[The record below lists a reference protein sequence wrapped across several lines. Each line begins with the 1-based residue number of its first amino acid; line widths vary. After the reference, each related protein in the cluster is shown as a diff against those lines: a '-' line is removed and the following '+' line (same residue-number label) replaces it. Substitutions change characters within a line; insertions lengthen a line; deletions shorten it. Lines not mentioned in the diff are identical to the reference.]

1 MNLPHWIQVYFPFG
15 EHNWWLSALV
25 ASLPIIVLFSLM
37 AGFRVK
43 PHWSALC
50 AAITAVV
57 VANLAFTMPWSLA
70 GASFLFGVGTGLMN
84 IIWIV
89 VAAVYLYDIS
99 VSTGD
104 FEIMKS
110 SVGGIT
116 ADRRLQLL
124 LVAFCFGAFI
134 EGCAGFGSPV
144 AIAGAF
150 MIGLGFKPFHAA
162 ALNLIANTAPV
173 AWGAIGTPVHMLT
186 TVTGLPE
193 ADMNA
198 MIGRI
203 LPITAV
209 IVPFWLVR
217 AMVPWK
223 ETFEVLPAI
232 LVVGV
237 SFASMQFFWS
247 NRMDANLVD
256 ITAGLFSLLC
266 AVVFL
271 LFWKPKRVW
280 RFEGDEVVVAKG
292 ATLGVPSVSG
302 ASPAADARPSG
313 QGTLEAVVLALATVG
328 PLVAMAIKFLP
339 TISMPTTFSF
349 WVFVVSALV
358 LAVSVWK
365 VVRWGHRR
373 YITILEIVAV
383 PAVWIALVMIFRGGN
398 VNVLYVAIAVA
409 VFALLMVGF
418 SAGEVTRAW
427 MPFAVLSVFVLCWGL
442 APIKTWMNVH
452 TTPGWNDVTMKD
464 GKPVLDKAG
473 KPVTNKGFITPLHN
487 LISRDKPVVTPDPK
501 TGKLPAEGAV
511 FPFIWL
517 SATGTGCFLAA
528 IVGGLIRG
536 VNPIK
541 LIQIFGHTLFRMR
554 WAVLAISC
562 MLGLGFVTRYSGTD
576 AVLGLAFTH
585 TGWFYPFF
593 GTFLGWLG
601 VALTGSDTSSNALFG
616 SLQKITAQQLGLDP
630 VLMTAAN
637 SAGGVMGK
645 MVDAQS
651 ITVATAATN
660 QIGNEGIIFRFVVWH
675 SIALGTIVGLIVM
688 FYAYV
693 VPNLVP
699 HGVKLLSQ

>member
-1 MNLPHWIQVYFPFG
+1 MPTWTQVYFPFG
-15 EHNWWLSALV
+15 EPHWWLSALV
-25 ASLPIIVLFSLM
+25 GALPIIVLFTLM

-43 PHWSALC
+43 PHWSALT
-50 AAITAVV
+50 AAITAVL
-57 VANLAFTMPWSLA
+57 VAHFAFTMPFSLA
-70 GASFLFGVGTGLMN
+70 GGSFLYGVATGLMN
-84 IIWIV
+84 IVWIV
-89 VAAVYLYDIS
+89 VAAVYLYDVS

-116 ADRRLQLL
+116 SDRRLQLL

-186 TVTGLPE
+186 QVTGLPE
-193 ADMNA
+193 GDMNA

-203 LPITAV
+203 LPITAL

-232 LVVGV
+232 TVVGV

-247 NRMDANLVD
+247 NKMDSNLVD

-266 AVVFL
+266 TVVFL
-271 LFWKPKRVW
+271 LFWKPKKIW
-280 RFEGDEVVVAKG
+280 RFETDSVPAAAG
-292 ATLGVPSVSG
+292 AVPGGIPSVSG
-302 ASPAADARPSG
+302 G
-313 QGTLEAVVLALATVG
+313 
-328 PLVAMAIKFLP
+328 
-339 TISMPTTFSF
+339 
-349 WVFVVSALV
+349 
-358 LAVSVWK
+358 
-365 VVRWGHRR
+365 
-373 YITILEIVAV
+373 
-383 PAVWIALVMIFRGGN
+383 
-398 VNVLYVAIAVA
+398 
-409 VFALLMVGF
+409 
-418 SAGEVTRAW
+418 SAGSLPVHSHSAWITFRAW
-427 MPFAVLSVFVLCWGL
+427 LPFLILSVFVFLWGFK
-442 APIKTWMNVH
+442 PVKDRMNLL
-452 TTPGWNDVTMKD
+452 TTPAWTITGPD
-464 GKPVLDKAG
+464 GKP
-473 KPVTNKGFITPLHN
+473 KPNGGWTTPIHNK
-487 LISRDKPVVTPDPK
+487 ISRDKPVVPKPTP
-501 TGKLPAEGAV
+501 EGAK
-511 FPFIWL
+511 FAFIWL

-536 VNPIK
+536 VGIGK
-541 LIQIFGHTLFRMR
+541 LLKIFGHTLFRMR
-554 WAVLAISC
+554 FAVLAISC

-675 SIALGTIVGLIVM
+675 SIALGAIVGLIVM

-693 VPNLVP
+693 APQLVP

>member
-1 MNLPHWIQVYFPFG
+1 MPTYTQVYFPFG
-15 EHNWWLSALV
+15 EHLWWLSALV
-25 ASLPIIVLFSLM
+25 AALPIIVLFTLM
-37 AGFRVK
+37 AGLRVK
-43 PHWSALC
+43 PHWAALSG
-50 AAITAVV
+50 AVTAMV
-57 VANLAFTMPWSLA
+57 VAVLVFHMPASLA
-70 GASFLFGVGTGLMN
+70 GGSFVYGIAIGLMN
-84 IIWIV
+84 IVWIV

-104 FEIMKS
+104 FEIMKA

-150 MIGLGFKPFHAA
+150 MIGLGFKPFHSA

-173 AWGAIGTPVHMLT
+173 AWGAIGTPVHMLAS
-186 TVTGLPE
+186 VSGLPE
-193 ADMNA
+193 PDMNA

-203 LPITAV
+203 LPITAI

-217 AMVPWK
+217 AMVGWA

-232 LVVGV
+232 LVVGI
-237 SFASMQFFWS
+237 SFASMQYFWA
-247 NRMDANLVD
+247 NHMDSNLVD

-266 AVVFL
+266 TVVFL
-271 LFWKPKRVW
+271 LFWKPKRIW
-280 RFEGDEVVVAKG
+280 RFEDDIQ
-292 ATLGVPSVSG
+292 ATPTTATGVPSVSG
-302 ASPAADARPSG
+302 ASSSSLTAHNYTGG
-313 QGTLEAVVLALATVG
+313 QVFKAWV
-328 PLVAMAIKFLP
+328 PFL
-339 TISMPTTFSF
+339 I
-349 WVFVVSALV
+349 
-358 LAVSVWK
+358 
-365 VVRWGHRR
+365 
-373 YITILEIVAV
+373 
-383 PAVWIALVMIFRGGN
+383 
-398 VNVLYVAIAVA
+398 
-409 VFALLMVGF
+409 
-418 SAGEVTRAW
+418 
-427 MPFAVLSVFVLCWGL
+427 LSVFVFLWGYK
-442 APIKTWMNVH
+442 PVKDWMNNH
-452 TTPGWNDVTMKD
+452 TTPTWKTAD
-464 GKPVLDKAG
+464 GKPNGGWD
-473 KPVTNKGFITPLHN
+473 TPIHKKV
-487 LISRDKPVVTPDPK
+487 SRDKPVVNK
-501 TGKLPAEGAV
+501 PAPEGAK

-536 VNPIK
+536 VSIGK
-541 LIQIFGHTLFRMR
+541 LISIFGHTVFRMR

-585 TGWFYPFF
+585 TGWFFPFF

-616 SLQKITAQQLGLDP
+616 SLQRITAEQLHLDP

-651 ITVATAATN
+651 ICVATAATN
-660 QIGNEGIIFRFVVWH
+660 QVGNEGMIFRFVVWH
-675 SIALGTIVGLIVM
+675 SIALGAIVGLIVM

-693 VPNLVP
+693 APNLVP
-699 HGVKLLSQ
+699 HGVKFLGQ

>member
-1 MNLPHWIQVYFPFG
+1 VTWTQVYDPTG
-15 EHNWWLSALV
+15 HWWLSALI
-25 ASLPIIVLFSLM
+25 ASLPIIALFTLL
-37 AGFRVK
+37 AGFRVR
-43 PHWSALC
+43 PHWSALAG
-50 AAITAVV
+50 AATAML
-57 VANLAFTMPWSLA
+57 VAIIVFHMPVSLA
-70 GASFLFGVGTGLMN
+70 AESFLYGVATGLMN
-84 IIWIV
+84 IVWIV

-99 VSTGD
+99 VNTGD
-104 FEIMKS
+104 FEIMKA
-110 SVGGIT
+110 SVGGISS
-116 ADRRLQLL
+116 DRRLQLL

-173 AWGAIGTPVHMLT
+173 AWGAIGTPVHMLA
-186 TVTGLPE
+186 VVSALPE

-203 LPITAV
+203 LPITAI

-217 AMVPWK
+217 AMVGWK

-247 NRMDANLVD
+247 NHMDSNLVD

-266 AVVFL
+266 TVLFL
-271 LFWKPKRVW
+271 LFWKPKRIW
-280 RFEGDEVVVAKG
+280 RFAEDPA
-292 ATLGVPSVSG
+292 P
-302 ASPAADARPSG
+302 ASPDSETSHITAHHYTRG
-313 QGTLEAVVLALATVG
+313 QVLKAWV
-328 PLVAMAIKFLP
+328 PFL
-339 TISMPTTFSF
+339 ILSLF
-349 WVFVVSALV
+349 VFL
-358 LAVSVWK
+358 
-365 VVRWGHRR
+365 WG
-373 YITILEIVAV
+373 YKPV
-383 PAVWIALVMIFRGGN
+383 
-398 VNVLYVAIAVA
+398 
-409 VFALLMVGF
+409 
-418 SAGEVTRAW
+418 
-427 MPFAVLSVFVLCWGL
+427 
-442 APIKTWMNVH
+442 KDWMNVH
-452 TTPGWNDVTMKD
+452 TTPSWVTAEGKPNGGWN
-464 GKPVLDKAG
+464 
-473 KPVTNKGFITPLHN
+473 TPLHRK
-487 LISRDKPVVTPDPK
+487 ISRDKPVVPKPTPEAAK
-501 TGKLPAEGAV
+501 

-536 VNPIK
+536 VSPVK
-541 LIQIFGHTLFRMR
+541 LLKIFGQTLVRMR
-554 WAVLAISC
+554 FAVLAISG

-585 TGWFYPFF
+585 TGWFFPFF

-616 SLQKITAQQLGLDP
+616 SLQRITAEQLHLDP
-630 VLMTAAN
+630 ILMTSAN

-651 ITVATAATN
+651 ICVATAATN
-660 QIGNEGIIFRFVVWH
+660 QVGNEGTIFRFVFWH
-675 SIALGTIVGLIVM
+675 SVALGAIVGVIVM

-693 VPNLVP
+693 LPQFVP
-699 HGVKLLSQ
+699 HGLTFIH